1 MFILRGKKPL
11 MSENPAI
18 EKPGGKHSLFWRL
31 ISLLLLAFLV
41 YWGFLCWQIVRQ
53 SRLDEARAA
62 DAIVV
67 LGAAEYGG
75 KPSPV
80 YRARLEHASS
90 LFEKGLAPFVI
101 TSGGPGGEV
110 SFSEGQVGR
119 DYLAGHGIPESQLIA
134 ETQSR
139 DTSQS
144 AQRIAAIMREN
155 GMKSC
160 IAVSDG
166 YHMYRV
172 KKMLEAQGVTV
183 YGSPRPETRPLSSF
197 QRAKMAGEE
206 TFKYIAWKFSLS

>member
-1 MFILRGKKPL
+1 MTQARNDSIPSGG
-11 MSENPAI
+11 PAI
-18 EKPGGKHSLFWRL
+18 EKPRKKRRWFWRL
-31 ISLLLLAFLV
+31 SLLLLLACFA
-41 YWGFLCWQIVRQ
+41 YWDFLCWQIVRQ
-53 SRLDEARAA
+53 SHLDEARSA
-62 DAIVV
+62 DVIVV

-80 YRARLEHASS
+80 YRARLEHASA

-110 SFSEGQVGR
+110 AFSEGQVGR
-119 DYLAGHGIPESQLIA
+119 DYLAQHGVPERQLIA
-134 ETQSR
+134 ETQST

-144 AQRIAAIMREN
+144 AQRVATIMREN

-183 YGSPRPETRPLSSF
+183 YGSPRTESRPVSWF
-197 QRAKMAGEE
+197 QRGKMVVEE
-206 TFKYIAWKFSLS
+206 TFKYIAWKLGLS

>member
-1 MFILRGKKPL
+1 MP
-11 MSENPAI
+11 ENPAI
-18 EKPGGKHSLFWRL
+18 EKPDRKRGLLWRL
-31 ISLLLLAFLV
+31 ALLLVLAFLL
-41 YWGFLCWQIVRQ
+41 YWGVLCLQIARQ
-53 SRLDEARAA
+53 SHVDEARTA
-62 DAIVV
+62 DVIAV

-80 YRARLEHASS
+80 YRARLEHASG

-101 TSGGPGGEV
+101 TSGGKGGEV
-110 SFSEGQVGR
+110 TLSEGQVGR
-119 DYLAGHGIPESQLIA
+119 DYLAQHGIPVSQLIA
-134 ETQSR
+134 ETQSG
-139 DTSQS
+139 DTNQS

-183 YGSPRPETRPLSSF
+183 YGSPRAEAHPLSWF
-197 QRAKMAGEE
+197 QRAKMVSEE
-206 TFKYIAWKFSLS
+206 SFKYIAWKLGLS

>member
-1 MFILRGKKPL
+1 MPKNSAIERPGRKRGFWRFILLG
-11 MSENPAI
+11 
-18 EKPGGKHSLFWRL
+18 
-31 ISLLLLAFLV
+31 LLAFV
-41 YWGFLCWQIVRQ
+41 AYWGFLCLQIARQ
-53 SRLDEARAA
+53 SHLDEAHAA
-62 DAIVV
+62 DVIVV

-80 YRARLEHASS
+80 YRARLEHASG

-101 TSGGPGGEV
+101 TSGGKGGEV
-110 SFSEGQVGR
+110 AFSEGQVGR
-119 DYLAGHGIPESQLIA
+119 DYLAQHGIPVSQLIA
-134 ETQSR
+134 ETQSG

-172 KKMLEAQGVTV
+172 KKRLEAQGMAV
-183 YGSPRPETRPLSSF
+183 YGSPREETHPLSWF
-197 QRAKMAGEE
+197 QRSKMILEE
-206 TFKYIAWKFSLS
+206 AFKYIAWKLGLS